1 MMKHM
6 GLTHRFLIAKQID
19 QEDARRNKR
28 NKRMDRLHID
38 IALGLGGIA
47 LAAGI
52 GLGMVYVVH
61 DRIQKY
67 PHLGDGIIPKTEEQR
82 RLDALPKVYTGR

>member
-1 MMKHM
+1 M
-6 GLTHRFLIAKQID
+6 LIAKQMD
-19 QEDARRNKR
+19 QDHAVLVKRRKR
-28 NKRMDRLHID
+28 ADRLHID

-52 GLGMVYVVH
+52 GLGMVYVVN

-67 PHLGDGIIPKTEEQR
+67 PHLGTGFIPKTEEQR
-82 RLDALPKVYTGR
+82 RLEALPKVYTGR